1 MKPEEIISNNCN
13 RVATALS
20 DMKLGM
26 CMYYNLLGLHIKFES
41 SKPSQSRVF
50 SLRSPS
56 YFIFV
61 GLNWR
66 CSHAHTCSTQLM
78 AVDRNGP
85 TLRESR
91 RQQKNSEPQG
101 WEWES
106 EWEVGVRRCGPTN
119 NNTLHSRHVYKCVC
133 AHMCVCLPHKTS
145 IHAYIC
151 I

>member
-61 GLNWR
+61 GLN
-66 CSHAHTCSTQLM
+66 
-78 AVDRNGP
+78 
-85 TLRESR
+85 
-91 RQQKNSEPQG
+91 
-101 WEWES
+101 
-106 EWEVGVRRCGPTN
+106 
-119 NNTLHSRHVYKCVC
+119 
-133 AHMCVCLPHKTS
+133 
-145 IHAYIC
+145 
-151 I
+151 